1 MWRLPPVAC
10 CFKLLLYFC
19 VLYTTT
25 CNLEYQTYILPNGLR
40 LVYSSAQSP
49 VAYCGVVVDAGSRD
63 ELPGEHG
70 MAHFVEHML
79 FKGTRTRSPLQIINR
94 LEHVG
99 GDLNA
104 FTSKEETVVH
114 ATVPVAYVER
124 ALGLLADVTL
134 HSVFPQREID
144 KEVTVI
150 LDEIDSYN
158 DTPSE
163 LIYDEFENLL
173 FRDHALGHLIL
184 GDEAHLRAFG
194 THDALCFVRR
204 QYRPERMVLFVVGQV
219 PFRSVQR
226 WAQKHFAE
234 MEVGDEAPLPRT
246 APAPARPGR
255 HVQAQDTHQAHVAVG
270 GRAYDLYHP
279 DRMVLYLLNNLL
291 GGPGMSSRLN
301 LSLRERRGLVYTVDS
316 TYQPFTDTGE
326 WCVYFGCDPS
336 HVDRC
341 ERLVMQELKVLRDNR
356 LSDLVLHRYKQ
367 QLMGQMA
374 IASENRENMALSL
387 GKSYLRYGRVDS
399 LEDIG
404 RKIDAVTS
412 DRLLH
417 VANEVLDPAALT
429 VLRFE

>member
-1 MWRLPPVAC
+1 M
-10 CFKLLLYFC
+10 
-19 VLYTTT
+19 
-25 CNLEYQTYILPNGLR
+25 
-40 LVYSSAQSP
+40 YSPAQSP

-114 ATVPVAYVER
+114 ATVPAPYVER
-124 ALGLLADVTL
+124 ALELLADVTL

-150 LDEIDSYN
+150 LDEIDSYS

-173 FRDHALGHLIL
+173 FRDHALGHFIL
-184 GDEAHLRAFG
+184 GDDAHLRAFA
-194 THDALCFVRR
+194 THDALRFVRR

-219 PFRSVQR
+219 PFRSVVH

-234 MEVGDEAPLPRT
+234 MEVGDEAPLPRM
-246 APAPARPGR
+246 APVPGQPGR
-255 HVQAQDTHQAHVAVG
+255 HVQAHDTHQAHVVVG
-270 GRAYDLYHP
+270 ARAYDLYHP
-279 DRMVLYLLNNLL
+279 DRMALYLLNNLL

-301 LSLRERRGLVYTVDS
+301 LSMRERRGLVYTVDS

-326 WCVYFGCDPS
+326 WCVYFGCDPRYAT
-336 HVDRC
+336 RC
-341 ERLVMQELKVLRDNR
+341 ERLVLRELKQLRDNR
-356 LSDLVLHRYKQ
+356 LSRLALHRYKQ

-387 GKSYLRYGRVDS
+387 GKSFLRYGRVDS

-404 RKIDAVTS
+404 RQIEAVTA

-417 VANEVLDPAALT
+417 VANEVLDPDQLT
-429 VLRFE
+429 VLRFK